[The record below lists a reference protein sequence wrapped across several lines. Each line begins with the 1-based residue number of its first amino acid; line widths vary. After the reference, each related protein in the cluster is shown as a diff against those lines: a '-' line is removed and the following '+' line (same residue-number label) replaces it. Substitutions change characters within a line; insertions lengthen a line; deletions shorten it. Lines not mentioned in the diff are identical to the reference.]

1 MRPLNTLVTTLLAAF
16 VVVSLGACGKKKT
29 SSSGGTAAATPGS
42 ACTYNILTG
51 QYTNAQG
58 QMCTPGATGTQT
70 CPAAPNNYVTMP
82 NGQVQVCTPGQ
93 VVNTGG
99 VYTYPGQ
106 YPYNPYPNSQTSGCD
121 QYYYYYGIQYVP
133 VVLSGQLQC
142 VRIDVLNQYAQG
154 TPYYNNY
161 DYYYAYPPYSY
172 SGSGWCGSQVAVSF
186 GGFSGSICF

>member
-1 MRPLNTLVTTLLAAF
+1 MRPLNTLATTLLAAF
-16 VVVSLGACGKKKT
+16 LVVSLGACGKKKT

-42 ACTYNILTG
+42 ACTNYNPLTG
-51 QYTNAQG
+51 QWTNSAG
-58 QMCTPGATGTQT
+58 QICTPTGGNATQV
-70 CPAAPNNYVTMP
+70 CPAAPNNFVMV
-82 NGQVQVCTPGQ
+82 GGMQQWCTPGQ
-93 VVNTGG
+93 TVATG
-99 VYTYPGQ
+99 YNYPGQ
-106 YPYNPYPNSQTSGCD
+106 YPYTPYPNSQTSGCD

-133 VVLSGQLQC
+133 VILSGQLQC

-172 SGSGWCGSQVAVSF
+172 GGSGYCGTQVGVSF

>member
-1 MRPLNTLVTTLLAAF
+1 MRPLNTLATITLAAF
-16 VVVSLGACGKKKT
+16 MVVALGACGKKKNG
-29 SSSGGTAAATPGS
+29 SSGSTAAATPGS
-42 ACTYNILTG
+42 TCTNYNPLTG

-58 QMCTPGATGTQT
+58 QICTPGAQSQQV

-82 NGQVQVCTPGQ
+82 NGQIQPCTPGQ
-93 VVNTGG
+93 MVNTGG

-106 YPYNPYPNSQTSGCD
+106 YPYNPYQNSGCD

-133 VVLSGQLQC
+133 VNLNGTLQC

-172 SGSGWCGSQVAVSF
+172 GGSGYCGTQVYVAISGFAGAV
-186 GGFSGSICF
+186 CF